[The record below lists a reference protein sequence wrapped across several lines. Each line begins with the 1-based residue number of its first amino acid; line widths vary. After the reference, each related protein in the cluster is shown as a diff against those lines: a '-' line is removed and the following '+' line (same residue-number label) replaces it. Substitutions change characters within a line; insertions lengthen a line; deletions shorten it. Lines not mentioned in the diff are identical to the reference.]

1 MQKGAQDFC
10 TTSISCPMQVS
21 ISYSS
26 YFKVVLGQFTLH
38 STHTSFKLWLIL
50 KLDFTLESP
59 GKLKKIW
66 CLCLTLKD

>member
-10 TTSISCPMQVS
+10 TASISWPMQVS
-21 ISYSS
+21 ISCLT

-38 STHTSFKLWLIL
+38 STHPSFKLWSIL

-59 GKLKKIW
+59 GKLK
-66 CLCLTLKD
+66 